1 MEANCISPLTLSL
14 LSGVLGALV
23 GTFFGAFFLSI
34 YQETKQRKI
43 RKMATKAIDIFSKY
57 AKKGGTFDQAAP
69 EFNNSI
75 SVAEKRTVLVA
86 LHKLGIPIS
95 TNLDAGFNL
104 EEVCLE
110 KMAIDKDE
118 LSAISGQIQ
127 KGLCDNL
134 FYLDPDTYF
143 KADMRIKTLR
153 ALAVRWVNEVLSKST
168 ITRETN
174 AVLYPLDW
182 FKAFS
187 WGEKLALAVFKQR
200 VCVNEYYD
208 ERGAASSAKMAKLVK
223 EIDLGLWDGC
233 LFWDFEN
240 YQSMKS
246 TNDLNS
252 TLSRIIVANN
262 PAQSVK

>member
-1 MEANCISPLTLSL
+1 MVVNCMSPLTYSL
-14 LSGVLGALV
+14 LAGALGALV
-23 GTFFGAFFLSI
+23 GTFFGAVFLSI
-34 YQETKQRKI
+34 RQETKQRKI

-95 TNLDAGFNL
+95 TSLDAGFNL
-104 EEVCLE
+104 EEVCFE
-110 KMAIDKDE
+110 KVTIDKDE
-118 LSAISGQIQ
+118 MSAISGQIE
-127 KGLCDNL
+127 KGLCDHL

-153 ALAVRWVNEVLSKST
+153 ALAVRWVEEVFINST
-168 ITRETN
+168 YTQDDKT
-174 AVLYPLDW
+174 VHYPQDW
-182 FKAFS
+182 FKEFS
-187 WGEKLALAVFKQR
+187 WGEKWALAVFKQR
-200 VCVNEYYD
+200 VSVEEYFD
-208 ERGAASSAKMAKLVK
+208 EKGNALPMKMAKLVK
-223 EIDLGLWDGC
+223 ELDLGLWDGC
-233 LFWDFEN
+233 LFWDYEN

-252 TLSRIIVANN
+252 TLSSIIMANN
-262 PAQSVK
+262 PGQSGK